1 MMVKPISVEVIAP
14 VLTDLRHCAHCEVIF
29 GQTEVGQ
36 QVHREELDEYPQDLK
51 EDFERLSAWLIELA
65 HRYGDALRIKLIDP
79 QSFEGF
85 LKSVRYWVRR
95 YPAFIIAGRKEYV
108 GWDKAALDRVLQAH
122 ISGESPTDES

>member
-1 MMVKPISVEVIAP
+1 MVNPISVEVIAP

-36 QVHREELDEYPQDLK
+36 QVHRKELDEYPQDLK

-65 HRYGDALRIKLIDP
+65 HRYGDAVRIKLIDP

-95 YPAFIIAGRKEYV
+95 YPAFIIASHKEYV
-108 GWDKAALDRVLQAH
+108 GWDKAALDRVLQAQ
-122 ISGESPTDES
+122 ISGESPIG

>member
-1 MMVKPISVEVIAP
+1 MVKPVSVEVIAP
-14 VLTDLRHCAHCEVIF
+14 VLTDLRHCEHCEFIF
-29 GQTEVGQ
+29 GQTEIGR

-108 GWDKAALDRVLQAH
+108 GWDKAVLDCVLQAH
-122 ISGESPTDES
+122 ISGKSSIG

>member
-1 MMVKPISVEVIAP
+1 MAQSTT
-14 VLTDLRHCAHCEVIF
+14 LL
-29 GQTEVGQ
+29 GQ
-36 QVHREELDEYPQDLK
+36 LK
-51 EDFERLSAWLIELA
+51 FWKSLIELA
-65 HRYGDALRIKLIDP
+65 HRYGNAVRIKLIDL

-122 ISGESPTDES
+122 ISGESLTG

>member
-1 MMVKPISVEVIAP
+1 M
-14 VLTDLRHCAHCEVIF
+14 
-29 GQTEVGQ
+29 
-36 QVHREELDEYPQDLK
+36 HRQELDEYPQDLK

-95 YPAFIIAGRKEYV
+95 YPASIVAGRKKYV
-108 GWDKAALDRVLQAH
+108 GWDKVALDRVLQGH
-122 ISGESPTDES
+122 ISGESSTG

>member
-1 MMVKPISVEVIAP
+1 VVKPVSVEVIAP
-14 VLTDLRHCAHCEVIF
+14 VLSDLRHCEHCEIIF

-65 HRYGDALRIKLIDP
+65 HRYGDTLRIKLIDP

-85 LKSVRYWVRR
+85 LKSVRHWVRR
-95 YPAFIIAGRKEYV
+95 YPAFIVAGRKEHV
-108 GWDKAALDRVLQAH
+108 GWDKAVLDRVLQAH
-122 ISGESPTDES
+122 ISGESPTR